1 MATAKNGINGP
12 FSGKIGSVVGYMW
25 KGRPVMRAMPKKTKK
40 KPSVQQL
47 ANRQRM
53 AVTQRFLKHIVRILR
68 KGFAEIADEKDI
80 TPYMAA
86 TSYNKLH
93 AISGEYPDIVFNP
106 ALAKISLGN
115 LPGVENAQMTKT
127 EDGLLFN
134 WEDNQHTKGADKND
148 RILIVAY
155 DPAEPHFHYMIGGAY
170 RKQKE
175 EFLSMNDMPTGTYE
189 IYVAFITLEGD
200 KTSDSI
206 HLGTVIWEEEN

>member
-1 MATAKNGINGP
+1 MAIAKNGINGP
-12 FSGKIGSVVGYMW
+12 FSGKIGPIVGYMW

-40 KPSVQQL
+40 KPSIKQL

-68 KGFAEIADEKDI
+68 KGFADIADEKNI

-106 ALAKISLGN
+106 ALAKISMGD
-115 LPGVENAQMTKT
+115 LPGVEKAQMTKT

-134 WEDNQHTKGADKND
+134 WEDNQHTKGADNTD

-155 DPAEPHFHYMIGGAY
+155 DFTIPAFQYIAGGAY
-170 RKQKE
+170 RSNKE
-175 EFLSMNDMPTGTYE
+175 EFLSMNDMPTGAYE

-206 HLGTVIWEEEN
+206 HLGTVTWEEEN